1 VAKFGN
7 WLTQA
12 VKLPETQKFLDSMAL
27 LPLVA
32 EPATIRAR
40 IEEEKKTWDWLA
52 KVANVQPQ

>member
-1 VAKFGN
+1 
-7 WLTQA
+7 LTQA